1 MFAYF
6 DSIYYSELMKNNN
19 ANEKGLRRFRPL
31 RVPALL
37 KAFLVRSVLCPGP
50 FGCGEQAGRWGSPA
64 VGGASSGV
72 GAAVAGRAGR
82 TMGVHRTWQLEI
94 RDVTGPVWTLGTQDP
109 AEPRPRGEAGRAEG
123 SASLRTAEAGEW
135 QEGGWGRRLCLE
147 AEGLR
152 RWNRGAGCCRLTAGR
167 GPPGARE
174 PDAGGCPESA
184 EGSGRGE
191 GASEGTGIGNDI
203 EVSRAGAFCET
214 EAADV
219 PSQREE
225 RRREEVHSTGTGGPG
240 GGKDGAALL
249 GTLVLLGGVGG
260 HGFRWEGMPQR
271 QGARHPAA
279 LEQVARGCA
288 ARRGGGRRGV
298 GLGGRVRRLQ
308 ARAGLWASGRP
319 AFVWLCQEV
328 G

>member
-1 MFAYF
+1 
-6 DSIYYSELMKNNN
+6 MKNNN

-109 AEPRPRGEAGRAEG
+109 AEPRPRAEAGRAEG

-174 PDAGGCPESA
+174 PDAGACPESA

-203 EVSRAGAFCET
+203 EVAGPGLSVRQRPLTSRA
-214 EAADV
+214 
-219 PSQREE
+219 
-225 RRREEVHSTGTGGPG
+225 
-240 GGKDGAALL
+240 
-249 GTLVLLGGVGG
+249 
-260 HGFRWEGMPQR
+260 
-271 QGARHPAA
+271 
-279 LEQVARGCA
+279 RGRSA
-288 ARRGGGRRGV
+288 GGRRCTARGPGAQGAGKMVRRCWGPWSCWVEWGV
-298 GLGGRVRRLQ
+298 MGSGGRGCPS
-308 ARAGLWASGRP
+308 AREPVTRQRWSKWQEGAPLVGVEAGGAWASGDGSGGSRP
-319 AFVWLCQEV
+319 GQASGRQGGQRSCDFAKKSVRTCS
-328 G
+328 

>member
-1 MFAYF
+1 M
-6 DSIYYSELMKNNN
+6 
-19 ANEKGLRRFRPL
+19 
-31 RVPALL
+31 PALL

-50 FGCGEQAGRWGSPA
+50 FGCGEQAGHWGSPA

-72 GAAVAGRAGR
+72 GAAVAGRAGQQQGLAAPRHKEAEGR

-135 QEGGWGRRLCLE
+135 QEGGWGWRLCLE

-203 EVSRAGAFCET
+203 EVAGPGLSVRQRPLMSRASGRSA
-214 EAADV
+214 
-219 PSQREE
+219 
-225 RRREEVHSTGTGGPG
+225 
-240 GGKDGAALL
+240 
-249 GTLVLLGGVGG
+249 
-260 HGFRWEGMPQR
+260 
-271 QGARHPAA
+271 
-279 LEQVARGCA
+279 
-288 ARRGGGRRGV
+288 GGRRCTARGPGARGRERWCGV
-298 GLGGRVRRLQ
+298 VGDPGPAGWSGGSWVQVGGDAPAPGSPSPGSVGASGKRVRRSSGWRPEGRGPRGTGQ
-308 ARAGLWASGRP
+308 AAPGPGRP
-319 AFVWLCQEV
+319 LGVREASVRVALPRSRLGLAHEECL
-328 G
+328 

>member
-1 MFAYF
+1 M
-6 DSIYYSELMKNNN
+6 
-19 ANEKGLRRFRPL
+19 
-31 RVPALL
+31 L

-109 AEPRPRGEAGRAEG
+109 AEPRPRAEAGRAEG

-240 GGKDGAALL
+240 GRERWCGVVGDPRPAGWS
-249 GTLVLLGGVGG
+249 GGSWVQVGG
-260 HGFRWEGMPQR
+260 DAPAPGSPSPGSV
-271 QGARHPAA
+271 GAS
-279 LEQVARGCA
+279 GK
-288 ARRGGGRRGV
+288 
-298 GLGGRVRRLQ
+298 RVRRSSGWRREGRGPRGTGQ
-308 ARAGLWASGRP
+308 AAPGPGRP
-319 AFVWLCQEV
+319 LGVREASVRVALPRSRLGLAHEECL
-328 G
+328 